1 MIPPTGTLFHNT
13 KDRTRTPPNMGT
25 PDRHGE
31 KTHNQT
37 VSMHRKDT
45 PLLTT
50 DDGLTFRQMPPEA
63 DAIYLVGEYR
73 FDDIRR
79 DEIVIDIGA
88 NVGGFC
94 IRAAQLSDHVLAVE
108 PVLAEVLRENIA
120 RNRLNVTVAE
130 GALGTGERTRI
141 TWGGRTVEVTTR
153 PLSDYISMAGGCDF
167 LKCDCEGAE
176 WTLRPSD
183 LDGIRRIEMEL
194 HMPPIGG
201 PVNRA
206 LLDYIGRHYEFEI
219 ERTPISGTQGVMGIL
234 HATRKSGR

>member
-1 MIPPTGTLFHNT
+1 
-13 KDRTRTPPNMGT
+13 
-25 PDRHGE
+25 
-31 KTHNQT
+31 
-37 VSMHRKDT
+37 MHRKDT

-94 IRAAQLSDHVLAVE
+94 IRAARLSDHVLAVE

-141 TWGGRTVEVTTR
+141 TWGGQTVEVTTR

>member
-1 MIPPTGTLFHNT
+1 
-13 KDRTRTPPNMGT
+13 MGA